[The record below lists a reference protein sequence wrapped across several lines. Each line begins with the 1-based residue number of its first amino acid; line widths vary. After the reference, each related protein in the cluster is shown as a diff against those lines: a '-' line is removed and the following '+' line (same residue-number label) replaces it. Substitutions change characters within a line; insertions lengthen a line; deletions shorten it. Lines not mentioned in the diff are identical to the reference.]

1 MKLKLGCIA
10 LVSGVCLSMSVMAE
24 QAVQNLPA
32 PDKTGGKPLMQALAE
47 RKAIRDFSDKAI
59 EPQTLSELLWATW
72 GINRSDGHRT
82 VPTAMNRQQI
92 VVYVVKQDGVWRYEA
107 SNNSL
112 VKVLDKDYRS
122 EFGNAPLSFVYA
134 GAQGEH
140 NSLSIG
146 ALFQNAGLY
155 SASAGLANVVRA
167 QYMNVLADKLPLPED
182 YKIYITQSFGW
193 PK

>member
-1 MKLKLGCIA
+1 MGLKLGCMA
-10 LVSGVCLSMSVMAE
+10 LLSGVCLSMSVMAE
-24 QAVQNLPA
+24 QELQNLPT
-32 PDKTGGKPLMQALAE
+32 PDKTGGKPLMQTLAE
-47 RKAIRDFSDKAI
+47 RKANRQFANKVI

-72 GINRSDGHRT
+72 GINRADGHRT

-112 VKVLDKDYRS
+112 IKVLDKDYRA

-134 GAQGEH
+134 AAQGEYDA
-140 NSLSIG
+140 LSIG

-155 SASAGLANVVRA
+155 SASVGLNNVVRA
-167 QYMNVLADKLPLPED
+167 QYIDVLADALLLPEG
-182 YKIYITQSFGW
+182 YKVYITQSFGW
-193 PK
+193 PN